1 MPMMREPSHSIDAPP
16 RQIKEVCMRYKVPY
30 SPSGD
35 IGRAHSIF
43 KTMQQA
49 SSFFRALDV
58 SHENY
63 ALFTSMQHDMR
74 AMETLYKNV
83 YECSLVLP
91 SVAGLSSSAK
101 R

>member
-1 MPMMREPSHSIDAPP
+1 M
-16 RQIKEVCMRYKVPY
+16 PY

-35 IGRAHSIF
+35 IGKAHSIF

-49 SSFFRALDV
+49 SSFFKALDV
-58 SHENY
+58 SHDNY
-63 ALFTSMQHDMR
+63 RLFMSMQHDMHS
-74 AMETLYKNV
+74 MEALYKNV

-91 SVAGLSSSAK
+91 SVAGSSSSASSK